1 MKRAMPWS
9 DEEEDSSSD
18 ESSSSLSNSGAE
30 DGVSKSKA
38 KDQSKASLPSKE
50 KTSKGIHDSSSRCL
64 TKTEYRSQYTL

>member
-38 KDQSKASLPSKE
+38 KDQSKASLHSKE
-50 KTSKGIHDSSSRCL
+50 NTSKGIHDSSSRCL
-64 TKTEYRSQYTL
+64 TKTEYRSQYTI